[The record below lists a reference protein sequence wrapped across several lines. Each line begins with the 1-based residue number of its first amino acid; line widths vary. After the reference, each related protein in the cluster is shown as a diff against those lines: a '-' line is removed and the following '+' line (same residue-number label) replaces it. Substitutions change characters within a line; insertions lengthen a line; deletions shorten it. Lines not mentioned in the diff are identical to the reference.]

1 MKDPYTIYSEQL
13 ACLICKCNITHG
25 TVIHHRCLVRI
36 AGISL
41 AVALGMFLVGVTETF
56 TNNRQMH
63 YSMRLT
69 MHLKVLACTIQDDT
83 KIVSIRNC
91 LRTPSCHPY

>member
-1 MKDPYTIYSEQL
+1 ML
-13 ACLICKCNITHG
+13 LH
-25 TVIHHRCLVRI
+25 I

-41 AVALGMFLVGVTETF
+41 AVALGMFLVGVTESI

-69 MHLKVLACTIQDDT
+69 MHLKV
-83 KIVSIRNC
+83 
-91 LRTPSCHPY
+91 